1 MTLSAWRIVHERH
14 AAQSFSG
21 EGARLYG
28 GRWNSPGV
36 AVVCTAESRALAAL
50 EMLVHLDSP
59 RILKRYV
66 HCRVEFDERI
76 VRELEPGEIPSDWRG
91 NPPAHSTQAIGNK
104 WVKEAGSAVLR
115 VPSVVVPEE
124 WNYLLN
130 PGHPDFGQIAIGE
143 PAKFDFDQRLGRG

>member
-1 MTLSAWRIVHERH
+1 MILSAWRIVHERH
-14 AAQSFSG
+14 AARGFSG

-36 AVVCTAESRALAAL
+36 AVVYTAGSRALAAL

-66 HCRVEFDERI
+66 LCRVDFDERLI
-76 VRELEPGEIPSDWRG
+76 QELDPGEVPSDWRA
-91 NPPAHSTQAIGNK
+91 NPPTRSTQAIGDK
-104 WVKEAGSAVLR
+104 WVEQAGAPVLR

-130 PGHPDFGQIAIGE
+130 PDHPDFVQIEIGN
-143 PAKFDFDQRLGRG
+143 PAKFDFDPRFSRG